1 MHSQILMLSGVG
13 PAEHLK
19 FVGVPV
25 VANLPGVGSGLKDH
39 ASVDTRYASKY
50 SDTLDYLSP
59 ETLKH
64 HAQLTAALLQ
74 YKLSGTG
81 PFTSN
86 ICLTF
91 LNTHQ
96 MRN

>member
-1 MHSQILMLSGVG
+1 MLSGVG

-19 FVGVPV
+19 SVGVPV

-50 SDTLDYLSP
+50 PDTLDYLSP
-59 ETLKH
+59 ETLRH
-64 HAQLTAALLQ
+64 QTQLAQALLQ
-74 YKLSGTG
+74 YKLTGTG

-86 ICLTF
+86 VCLTF
-91 LNTHQ
+91 LHTYQ
-96 MRN
+96 IWR